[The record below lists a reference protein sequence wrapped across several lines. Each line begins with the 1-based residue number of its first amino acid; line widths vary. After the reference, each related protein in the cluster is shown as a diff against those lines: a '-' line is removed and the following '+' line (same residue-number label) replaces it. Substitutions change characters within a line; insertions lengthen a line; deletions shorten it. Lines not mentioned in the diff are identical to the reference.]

1 MLSSVALSDG
11 STQFVQWEQSRGRGY
26 PSRLRMTTFEFTDR
40 LGRAGDMSWVLY
52 STLGVGAAARAHRRG
67 LHPFVANIVE
77 GDTRSR
83 WTSSRVGFTYIRD
96 LIDNGGEEKAA
107 ST

>member
-1 MLSSVALSDG
+1 
-11 STQFVQWEQSRGRGY
+11 
-26 PSRLRMTTFEFTDR
+26 MTTFEFTDR